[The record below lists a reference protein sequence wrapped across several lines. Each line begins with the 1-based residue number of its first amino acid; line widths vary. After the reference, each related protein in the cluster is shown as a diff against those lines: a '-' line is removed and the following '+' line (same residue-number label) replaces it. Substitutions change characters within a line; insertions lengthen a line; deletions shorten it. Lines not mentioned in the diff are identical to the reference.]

1 MSQKE
6 KKSKIKNLKI
16 SEESHSLLKVYCK
29 KNGLKMFYF
38 VEKLIHDNCKPE
50 KGSVESSLKTIKDP
64 TIIES
69 V

>member
-50 KGSVESSLKTIKDP
+50 EGIYYE
-64 TIIES
+64 
-69 V
+69 

>member
-1 MSQKE
+1 MAKTTLLDVPE
-6 KKSKIKNLKI
+6 RKKSKIKNLKI

-50 KGSVESSLKTIKDP
+50 KGIYYE
-64 TIIES
+64 
-69 V
+69 